1 MENLLIAIRSEALA
15 AALSD
20 ALTQYHVHICHNGPQ
35 AVKMIGTIRPKIL
48 ILDLRLPVL
57 DGLSVLHRADYT
69 PPVILGLTDIL
80 MDSVLQ
86 YAHSAGI
93 GNVVL
98 LPCSASHIVHQL
110 NDLAHNKATSP
121 GT

>member
-1 MENLLIAIRSEALA
+1 MENLLIAVRSEALA

-20 ALTQYHVHICHNGPQ
+20 ALTQYHVHICHNGSQ
-35 AVKMIGTIRPKIL
+35 AVELINTIRPKIL

-57 DGLSVLHRADYT
+57 DGFSVLRRVDYT

-80 MDSVLQ
+80 MDSMLR

-93 GNVVL
+93 GNLVL
-98 LPCSASHIVHQL
+98 LPCSASRIVTQL
-110 NDLAHNKATSP
+110 STLVCL
-121 GT
+121 